1 MSVTPLP
8 AWSAYLILIAIGACS
23 VGLVALGR
31 AFESRA
37 GDARRRRQ
45 MRG

>member
-8 AWSAYLILIAIGACS
+8 AWSAYVILIAIGACS

-31 AFESRA
+31 ALAAKA